1 MTVFQEVLEP
11 PTILPLTKFQ
21 LCLSSPDFS
30 NYHVKDIFHSLG
42 PESVFSAKHSWTP
55 PRTVQLTKNDTD
67 GYGLRLQGNGPVVVL
82 GVEQHSLAEVG
93 GVLSLGR
100 F

>member
-1 MTVFQEVLEP
+1 M
-11 PTILPLTKFQ
+11 
-21 LCLSSPDFS
+21 
-30 NYHVKDIFHSLG
+30 
-42 PESVFSAKHSWTP
+42 
-55 PRTVQLTKNDTD
+55 QLTKNDTD

-93 GVLSLGR
+93 RVLSLGR

>member
-30 NYHVKDIFHSLG
+30 NYPVKDLFHSLG

-82 GVEQHSLAEVG
+82 GVEQHSLAQVG
-93 GVLSLGR
+93 AVLTEGR
-100 F
+100 G

>member
-1 MTVFQEVLEP
+1 MNVFQELIEP

-21 LCLSSPDFS
+21 LSLSSPDFS
-30 NYHVKDIFHSLG
+30 NYPVKDLFHSLG

-55 PRTVQLTKNDTD
+55 LRTVQLTKNDAD

-82 GVEQHSLAEVG
+82 GVEQHSLAEVSG
-93 GVLSLGR
+93 LLSC
-100 F
+100 

>member
-1 MTVFQEVLEP
+1 MTVFQELIEP

-21 LCLSSPDFS
+21 LPLSSPDFS
-30 NYHVKDIFHSLG
+30 HY

-55 PRTVQLTKNDTD
+55 PRTVQLTKNDKD

-82 GVEQHSLAEVG
+82 GVEQHGLAEVG
-93 GVLSLGR
+93 GVLS
-100 F
+100 